1 MPLPL
6 LLAPLA
12 LGAKALPFLAK
23 GAMAGAKALPGLA
36 GKAGGA
42 MQTAGKG
49 VEAAGSKVWNAG
61 AAQAGKLPGIAETG
75 ASKLWNLGAEGATKL
90 ANYKG
95 IDGGSM
101 MPSRAQGNTPP
112 MFPEGGSSF
121 NPGLSETTGREMPA
135 DLARVAEQQRAS
147 SGGGSLRDVM
157 MAHAKK
163 RLLERAM
170 GGGGGG
176 RDAYA
181 QPAPPAMELP
191 DYATGY
197 MMGSVPAAPQPSLS
211 QYIGQGGY

>member
-1 MPLPL
+1 MALQL
-6 LLAPLA
+6 LLAPLM

-23 GAMAGAKALPGLA
+23 GAMAGAKALPALA
-36 GKAGGA
+36 GKAGGGL
-42 MQTAGKG
+42 Q
-49 VEAAGSKVWNAG
+49 AAGQGVAKG
-61 AAQAGKLPGIAETG
+61 AGKLPGIAESG

-135 DLARVAEQQRAS
+135 DLMRVAEQQRAS